1 MVVSNA
7 RSYPTRTERPVPFTD
22 AEEEMMRA
30 HRITFAALVVAAG
43 LSLTAC
49 QNGDDGA
56 AASDPSS
63 ASSASAASSAGGG
76 SGSGGSDQ
84 DSGKESGTG
93 SDGKGTADPAGSGSG
108 SGDNGTVPKCTTDGL
123 EITAQDGFI
132 DGDPDGSVV
141 VALKN
146 GSGADCVISGFAGV
160 DLKTNAGDISATRK
174 GEPGDPYTLKNGK
187 EIDFY
192 VSYPLNET
200 GGSGVRITGLVVTPP
215 NETKS
220 VTLAWPGN
228 SSLPASDS
236 PDGAQVLVGPVGS
249 AGQGG

>member
-1 MVVSNA
+1 
-7 RSYPTRTERPVPFTD
+7 
-22 AEEEMMRA
+22 MRA

-63 ASSASAASSAGGG
+63 ASSASAASSSGGG

-84 DSGKESGTG
+84 DSGKESAGTG
-93 SDGKGTADPAGSGSG
+93 SDGKGTAAPADTGSGSDS
-108 SGDNGTVPKCTTDGL
+108 SGKTAKCTTDGL
-123 EITAQDGFI
+123 EISATNNFI
-132 DGDPDGSVV
+132 DGDPDGTVV
-141 VALKN
+141 VALTN

-160 DLKTNAGDISATRK
+160 DLKTDAGDISATRK
-174 GEPGDPYTLKNGK
+174 GEPGDPYILKNGK

-192 VSYPLNET
+192 VSYPLNES

-228 SSLPASDS
+228 SSLPVT
-236 PDGAQVLVGPVGS
+236 DGSGSSVLVGPIGS

>member
-1 MVVSNA
+1 
-7 RSYPTRTERPVPFTD
+7 
-22 AEEEMMRA
+22 MRA

-76 SGSGGSDQ
+76 SGSGGTDQ
-84 DSGKESGTG
+84 DSGKESAGTG
-93 SDGKGTADPAGSGSG
+93 SDGKGTAAPADSGSGSGSG
-108 SGDNGTVPKCTTDGL
+108 SGDSGSAPKCTTDGL

-141 VALKN
+141 VALTN

-174 GEPGDPYTLKNGK
+174 GEPGDPYILKNGK

-192 VSYPLNET
+192 VSYPLNES

-228 SSLPASDS
+228 SSLPVTDGSGS
-236 PDGAQVLVGPVGS
+236 PVLVGPIGS

>member
-1 MVVSNA
+1 
-7 RSYPTRTERPVPFTD
+7 
-22 AEEEMMRA
+22 MRA

-84 DSGKESGTG
+84 DSGKESAGTG
-93 SDGKGTADPAGSGSG
+93 SDGKGTAAPADSGSGSGSG
-108 SGDNGTVPKCTTDGL
+108 SGDSGSAPKCTTDGL

-141 VALKN
+141 VALTN

-160 DLKTNAGDISATRK
+160 DLKTDSGDISATRK
-174 GEPGDPYTLKNGK
+174 GEPGDPYILKNGK

-192 VSYPLNET
+192 VSYPLNES

-228 SSLPASDS
+228 SSLPVTDGSGS
-236 PDGAQVLVGPVGS
+236 PVLVGPIGS

>member
-1 MVVSNA
+1 
-7 RSYPTRTERPVPFTD
+7 
-22 AEEEMMRA
+22 MRA

-63 ASSASAASSAGGG
+63 ASSASSASSSGGG
-76 SGSGGSDQ
+76 SGSGGSGQ
-84 DSGKESGTG
+84 DSGKESAGTG
-93 SDGKGTADPAGSGSG
+93 SDGKGTAAPAGSGSDS
-108 SGDNGTVPKCTTDGL
+108 SGKAPKCTTDAL
-123 EITAQDGFI
+123 KITAQDNFI
-132 DGDPDGSVV
+132 DGDPQGTVV
-141 VALKN
+141 VALTN

-160 DLKTNAGDISATRK
+160 DLKTDAGDISATRK

-187 EIDFY
+187 EIDFP
-192 VSYPLNET
+192 VSYPLNES

-220 VTLAWPGN
+220 VTLAWPG
-228 SSLPASDS
+228 SGSLPVT
-236 PDGAQVLVGPVGS
+236 DGSGSSVLVGPIGS

>member
-1 MVVSNA
+1 
-7 RSYPTRTERPVPFTD
+7 
-22 AEEEMMRA
+22 MRA
-30 HRITFAALVVAAG
+30 HKLTFAALVVAAG

-49 QNGDDGA
+49 QNDDDGA

-63 ASSASAASSAGGG
+63 ASSASAASSSGGG

-84 DSGKESGTG
+84 DGGKESAGTG
-93 SDGKGTADPAGSGSG
+93 SDGKGTAAPADSGSG
-108 SGDNGTVPKCTTDGL
+108 SGDNGTAPKCTTDGL

-141 VALKN
+141 VALTN

-174 GEPGDPYTLKNGK
+174 GEPGDPYILKNGK

-192 VSYPLNET
+192 VSYPLNES

-220 VTLAWPGN
+220 VTLDWPGN
-228 SSLPASDS
+228 SSLPVT
-236 PDGAQVLVGPVGS
+236 DGSGSQVLVGPIGS

>member
-1 MVVSNA
+1 
-7 RSYPTRTERPVPFTD
+7 
-22 AEEEMMRA
+22 MRA
-30 HRITFAALVVAAG
+30 RRLTFAALVVAAG

-49 QNGDDGA
+49 QNDDDAVGQA
-56 AASDPSS
+56 DPSS
-63 ASSASAASSAGGG
+63 GSSASAASSSGGGSDSGGSDQGGGKESSAPDSAG
-76 SGSGGSDQ
+76 SGSGGST
-84 DSGKESGTG
+84 SGGTG
-93 SDGKGTADPAGSGSG
+93 SGSDAKGG
-108 SGDNGTVPKCTTDGL
+108 KCTTDGL
-123 EITAQDGFI
+123 EIKATDNFI
-132 DGDPDGSVV
+132 DGDPDGTVV

-160 DLKTNAGDISATRK
+160 DLKTNSGTISATRK

-192 VSYPLNET
+192 VSYPLNES

-220 VTLAWPGN
+220 VTLDWPGRG
-228 SSLPASDS
+228 SLPVTDGSGS
-236 PDGAQVLVGPVGS
+236 PVLVGPIGS

>member
-1 MVVSNA
+1 
-7 RSYPTRTERPVPFTD
+7 
-22 AEEEMMRA
+22 MRA

-49 QNGDDGA
+49 QNDDDGT

-63 ASSASAASSAGGG
+63 ASAASSSAGG

-84 DSGKESGTG
+84 DNGKG
-93 SDGKGTADPAGSGSG
+93 SDGTGTAAPSGSDSGSG
-108 SGDNGTVPKCTTDGL
+108 SGDNATTPKCTTDGL
-123 EITAQDGFI
+123 EITAQDNFI
-132 DGDPDGSVV
+132 GGDPDGTVV
-141 VALKN
+141 VGLKN
-146 GSGADCVISGFAGV
+146 RSGGDCVMSGFAGV
-160 DLKTNAGDISATRK
+160 DLKTDAGDISATRK
-174 GEPGDPYTLKNGK
+174 GEPGDPYILKNGK

-192 VSYPLNET
+192 VSYPLNES

-220 VTLAWPGN
+220 VTLGWPGN
-228 SSLPASDS
+228 SSLPVTDGSGS
-236 PDGAQVLVGPVGS
+236 PVLVGPIGS

>member
-22 AEEEMMRA
+22 AEEEMMRVR
-30 HRITFAALVVAAG
+30 RITFAALVVAAG

-108 SGDNGTVPKCTTDGL
+108 SGDGTAPKCTTDGL

-141 VALKN
+141 VALTN

-228 SSLPASDS
+228 SSLPVT
-236 PDGAQVLVGPVGS
+236 DGSGSSVLVGPIGS

>member
-1 MVVSNA
+1 
-7 RSYPTRTERPVPFTD
+7 
-22 AEEEMMRA
+22 MRV
-30 HRITFAALVVAAG
+30 HKLTFVALTVAAG

-49 QNGDDGA
+49 QNDDNA
-56 AASDPSS
+56 AGQTDPSS
-63 ASSASAASSAGGG
+63 ASSASSASAAGGG

-84 DSGKESGTG
+84 SDGNGTAAPEGSGSHGSGADGSG
-93 SDGKGTADPAGSGSG
+93 SDGSGSG
-108 SGDNGTVPKCTTDGL
+108 SDDSAKAGKCRTDGL
-123 EITAQDGFI
+123 EITATDNFI
-132 DGDPDGSVV
+132 DGDPDGTVV

-146 GSGADCVISGFAGV
+146 GSGSDCVISGFAGV
-160 DLKTNAGDISATRK
+160 DLKTNAGTISATRK

-192 VSYPLNET
+192 ISYPLNES

-228 SSLPASDS
+228 GSLPASDS
-236 PDGAQVLVGPVGS
+236 ADGAQVLVGPIGS

>member
-1 MVVSNA
+1 
-7 RSYPTRTERPVPFTD
+7 
-22 AEEEMMRA
+22 MRV
-30 HRITFAALVVAAG
+30 HKLTFAALVVAAG

-49 QNGDDGA
+49 QNDDDGA
-56 AASDPSS
+56 GQSDPSAGSTASS
-63 ASSASAASSAGGG
+63 ASSAPSSDGG

-84 DSGKESGTG
+84 
-93 SDGKGTADPAGSGSG
+93 SDGKASAGTSSAGSDSGGPSSGGSGSG
-108 SGDNGTVPKCTTDGL
+108 SAAKPAKCTTDGL
-123 EITAQDGFI
+123 EVTAKNGFI
-132 DGDPDGSVV
+132 EGDRDGSVV
-141 VALKN
+141 VQLTN

-160 DLKTNAGDISATRK
+160 DLKTNSGTISATRK
-174 GEPGDPYTLKNGK
+174 GEPGDPYVLKNGK

-192 VSYPLNET
+192 VSYPLNES

-228 SSLPASDS
+228 GSLPASDS
-236 PDGAQVLVGPVGS
+236 PDGAQVLVGPIGS